1 MYVLM
6 LKRVVLQA
14 DGISS
19 TSGIAAS
26 SWMMAVRKKYT
37 HFVWEDSNFF
47 VSMPL
52 STAIVLL
59 ELLTRRYGPNQLR
72 CFL

>member
-6 LKRVVLQA
+6 LKRVQA
-14 DGISS
+14 DGSS
-19 TSGIAAS
+19 SGIEQPG
-26 SWMMAVRKKYT
+26 WRFGKNICT
-37 HFVWEDSNFF
+37 HLVWEDSNFF